1 MTSYNFVG
9 NYVSGGS
16 STTFEA
22 RITLNSGVASLFEI
36 TNIGSSAQQ
45 TTNVSGINFVS
56 NTVANNTFTDVGN
69 SPVFYFVST
78 VLDGQGNLFSL
89 QFDSSDREEY
99 SFMVNSAGLSVSGT
113 FTSSAFFTV
122 PGAPTGVSGIPAN
135 DSVHLSWFQPNS
147 NGGSAITSYTVTAY
161 DGGSL
166 VSTTTGIQST
176 TVVIRGLQN
185 GTAYTFK
192 VQAINIVGG
201 SALSDFSAPVIP
213 RHLVCFAEG
222 TRLLT
227 QDGYKAIETLTSE
240 DRLLTT
246 ENRSTSLQLSRIHVP
261 CTTKATAPY
270 VVAKGALGENI
281 PSVPLYLS
289 PAHKI
294 AVRDNVWVHASKGA
308 TLGLNIKQCPIG
320 KPVTYYHVRCE
331 NYARDV
337 ILAEGVATESLA
349 NLKEDSVTFKKTDKV
364 GVFLRNEY
372 KEPTKSLGK

>member
-1 MTSYNFVG
+1 VRANQSQTVTVSWVAPDDDGGSNITSYIVTAYNPDATLF
-9 NYVSGGS
+9 
-16 STTFEA
+16 ST
-22 RITLNSGVASLFEI
+22 
-36 TNIGSSAQQ
+36 
-45 TTNVSGINFVS
+45 TTNVIGTS
-56 NTVANNTFTDVGN
+56 TDI
-69 SPVFYFVST
+69 T
-78 VLDGQGNLFSL
+78 
-89 QFDSSDREEY
+89 
-99 SFMVNSAGLSVSGT
+99 GL
-113 FTSSAFFTV
+113 A
-122 PGAPTGVSGIPAN
+122 
-135 DSVHLSWFQPNS
+135 
-147 NGGSAITSYTVTAY
+147 
-161 DGGSL
+161 
-166 VSTTTGIQST
+166 
-176 TVVIRGLQN
+176 N

-192 VQAINIVGG
+192 VQAVNIVGVSG
-201 SALSDFSAPVIP
+201 FSAASAAVTPATVPQSPMTVSGVLGDGKVTVSWAPPTLDGGSAITSYIVTAYGPNGALFSTKTGITGTSTEITGLANGTAYTFKVQAVNIVGESALSKASGAVTPSSGGGGGLI
-213 RHLVCFAEG
+213 CFAEG

-227 QDGYKAIETLTSE
+227 QEGYKAIETLTSD

-246 ENRSTSLQLSRIHVP
+246 ENRSTSLQLTRIHVP

-337 ILAEGVATESLA
+337 ILAEGAATESLA

-372 KEPTKSLGK
+372 REPTKSLKA